1 MVSNSKGSYFFLVA
15 FVLTLLALLKLYS
28 PFLMNLLIAFLLFI
42 ATQSIF
48 QIILKKIKSEFFSS
62 LLMTLLLL
70 LLCFMPIFYVAIN
83 LASFATNVDLNGFQ
97 NIFALMQQKLINFSR
112 QFFDYLPSVVQQEVE
127 SLLLRI
133 NSIDWA
139 EIVKKI
145 LGFIAKLSANS
156 IYFVSDAVFIVVFLF
171 FFYFYGNKLGKYFIE
186 VIPIDKQQIKSLY
199 DEVSAVISV
208 VFYSSILS
216 MVLQGMLF
224 GILMT
229 FYGYNAILLGVFYG
243 FASLIP
249 VVGGTLVWLPVACY
263 ELYLGNFT
271 NAIIITLYSIIVI
284 ATIADNGVK
293 PFIIAFI
300 NRVLIEEPVKINEM
314 LIFFAIIAGLSSFG
328 FWGIVLGPAI
338 TALFIAMLRIYQNL
352 YKG

>member
-112 QFFDYLPSVVQQEVE
+112 QFFDYLPSAVKQEVE
-127 SLLLRI
+127 SLILRI
-133 NSIDWA
+133 
-139 EIVKKI
+139 
-145 LGFIAKLSANS
+145 NS

-224 GILMT
+224 GILMA